1 MLKAIIVW
9 WPAARFAG
17 VAATASRSRE
27 ADHGILSCDIYS
39 LGRGGVALAG
49 GNRKTLSPGR
59 HFVENCHIF
68 DLSRIDHTY
77 TPAIVLSGEGN
88 RIAHNRLHDIPSSA
102 MRVSGNHHVVEY
114 NDVYRVV
121 LESDDQ
127 GGVDMWGDPAFRGNI
142 FRCNYWHHIGNWRH
156 PNEGPD
162 CGQAG
167 IRLDDA
173 ISGVLI
179 YGNIFYRI
187 VRKGRLWRRPDPR
200 RQGQHLRQ

>member
-1 MLKAIIVW
+1 MRV
-9 WPAARFAG
+9 
-17 VAATASRSRE
+17 
-27 ADHGILSCDIYS
+27 
-39 LGRGGVALAG
+39 G
-49 GNRKTLSPGR
+49 GN
-59 HFVENCHIF
+59 
-68 DLSRIDHTY
+68 D
-77 TPAIVLSGEGN
+77 
-88 RIAHNRLHDIPSSA
+88 
-102 MRVSGNHHVVEY
+102 HVVEY

-127 GGVDMWGDPAFRGNI
+127 GGVDMWGDPTFRGNI

-179 YGNIFYRI
+179 YGNIFYRASSGKAGFGGVQI
-187 VRKGRLWRRPDPR
+187 HGGKDNIFDNNLFVDCE
-200 RQGQHLRQ
+200 